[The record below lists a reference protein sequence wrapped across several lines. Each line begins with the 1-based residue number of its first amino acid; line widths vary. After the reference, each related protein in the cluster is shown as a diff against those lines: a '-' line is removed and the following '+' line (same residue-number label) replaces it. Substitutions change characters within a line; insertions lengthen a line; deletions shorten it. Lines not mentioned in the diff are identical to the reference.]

1 MKKILLALFVILLS
15 AFSFAQKQNEV
26 RASMGIDFV
35 SVPQLKDYIES
46 ISRETQS
53 DFSSAINFSGSY
65 GRMMS
70 ENSQLELEIGYLLN
84 SYNSNV
90 GLGNYN
96 LSYSLLMP
104 SVLYNYVINGSGY
117 NFKFGGGAGIRLLSI
132 TEKYLPLLNDDYSK
146 LGFGF
151 ILRGAGN
158 TAIAQDVYA
167 HIGADVRYDVIGKPD
182 VNAVGNKVGNVNFS
196 SLSFGIRLGISYQFW
211 GIYLSFIEAIILGIV
226 QGITEFLPISSTGHL
241 TLAGKFMGLIS
252 EENPER
258 WTAFIAVIQL
268 GTMISILVYFW
279 KDLWN
284 IFTEF
289 LQNNLQKR
297 VKFSKQSTNSKLGWM
312 IILGTIPIV
321 VIGLLFKDM
330 IEGALTKNLYVI
342 SGSLIVL
349 AIILAGAEKTAKFKK
364 NIEDITVLDSI
375 LIGLSQ
381 AVALIPGSSRS
392 GTTIT
397 GGLFLGLKRD
407 VAARFSFLLSVP
419 AVLASGVLQLIESLK
434 YINYDLT
441 VNLIVATIVSA
452 ISGYLA
458 IDFLLKFLKKN
469 TTFIFIYYRI
479 ALGVL
484 ILVLLYSNIIN
495 P

>member
-1 MKKILLALFVILLS
+1 LS
-15 AFSFAQKQNEV
+15 
-26 RASMGIDFV
+26 
-35 SVPQLKDYIES
+35 L
-46 ISRETQS
+46 
-53 DFSSAINFSGSY
+53 
-65 GRMMS
+65 
-70 ENSQLELEIGYLLN
+70 
-84 SYNSNV
+84 
-90 GLGNYN
+90 
-96 LSYSLLMP
+96 
-104 SVLYNYVINGSGY
+104 
-117 NFKFGGGAGIRLLSI
+117 
-132 TEKYLPLLNDDYSK
+132 
-146 LGFGF
+146 
-151 ILRGAGN
+151 
-158 TAIAQDVYA
+158 
-167 HIGADVRYDVIGKPD
+167 
-182 VNAVGNKVGNVNFS
+182 
-196 SLSFGIRLGISYQFW
+196 
-211 GIYLSFIEAIILGIV
+211 IEAVILGIV

-252 EENPER
+252 TEDPEH
-258 WTAFIAVIQL
+258 WTSFIAVIQL
-268 GTMISILVYFW
+268 GTMLSIFVYFW

-284 IFTEF
+284 IFIEF
-289 LQNNLQKR
+289 LQNNFQKR
-297 VKFSKQSTNSKLGWM
+297 VKYSNQSTNSKLGWM

-349 AIILAGAEKTAKFKK
+349 AVILAGAEKTAKFKK

-375 LIGLSQ
+375 LIGLAQ

-419 AVLASGVLQLIESLK
+419 AILASGLLQLKESLAF
-434 YINYDLT
+434 INYDLAL
-441 VNLIVATIVSA
+441 NLIVATVVSG

-458 IDFLLKFLKKN
+458 IDFLLKFLKN
-469 TTFIFIYYRI
+469 NSTFVFIFYRI
-479 ALGVL
+479 ALGIL

>member
-1 MKKILLALFVILLS
+1 
-15 AFSFAQKQNEV
+15 
-26 RASMGIDFV
+26 
-35 SVPQLKDYIES
+35 
-46 ISRETQS
+46 
-53 DFSSAINFSGSY
+53 
-65 GRMMS
+65 MS
-70 ENSQLELEIGYLLN
+70 L
-84 SYNSNV
+84 
-90 GLGNYN
+90 
-96 LSYSLLMP
+96 
-104 SVLYNYVINGSGY
+104 
-117 NFKFGGGAGIRLLSI
+117 
-132 TEKYLPLLNDDYSK
+132 
-146 LGFGF
+146 
-151 ILRGAGN
+151 
-158 TAIAQDVYA
+158 
-167 HIGADVRYDVIGKPD
+167 
-182 VNAVGNKVGNVNFS
+182 
-196 SLSFGIRLGISYQFW
+196 
-211 GIYLSFIEAIILGIV
+211 IEAIILGIV

-252 EENPER
+252 EENPEH
-258 WTAFIAVIQL
+258 WTSFIAVIQL
-268 GTMISILVYFW
+268 GTMLSIFVYFW
-279 KDLWN
+279 KDLLN
-284 IFTEF
+284 ILKEF

-297 VKFSKQSTNSKLGWM
+297 VKYSEQSTNSKLGWM

-321 VIGLLFKDM
+321 VIGLLFKDL

-349 AIILAGAEKTAKFKK
+349 AIILAIAEKTAKFKK
-364 NIEDITVLDSI
+364 NIENVTILDSV
-375 LIGLSQ
+375 LIGLAQ

-419 AVLASGVLQLIESLK
+419 AILASGMLQLIESLK

-452 ISGYLA
+452 VSGYLA

-469 TTFIFIYYRI
+469 TTFVFIYYRI

>member
-1 MKKILLALFVILLS
+1 LS
-15 AFSFAQKQNEV
+15 
-26 RASMGIDFV
+26 
-35 SVPQLKDYIES
+35 L
-46 ISRETQS
+46 
-53 DFSSAINFSGSY
+53 
-65 GRMMS
+65 
-70 ENSQLELEIGYLLN
+70 
-84 SYNSNV
+84 
-90 GLGNYN
+90 
-96 LSYSLLMP
+96 
-104 SVLYNYVINGSGY
+104 
-117 NFKFGGGAGIRLLSI
+117 
-132 TEKYLPLLNDDYSK
+132 
-146 LGFGF
+146 
-151 ILRGAGN
+151 
-158 TAIAQDVYA
+158 
-167 HIGADVRYDVIGKPD
+167 
-182 VNAVGNKVGNVNFS
+182 
-196 SLSFGIRLGISYQFW
+196 
-211 GIYLSFIEAIILGIV
+211 IEAVILGIV

-252 EENPER
+252 TENPEH
-258 WTAFIAVIQL
+258 WTSFIAVIQL
-268 GTMISILVYFW
+268 GTMLSIFVYFW

-284 IFTEF
+284 IFIEF
-289 LQNNLQKR
+289 LQNNFQKR
-297 VKFSKQSTNSKLGWM
+297 VKYSNQSTNSKLGWM

-349 AIILAGAEKTAKFKK
+349 AVILAGAEKTAKFKK

-375 LIGLSQ
+375 LIGLAQ

-419 AVLASGVLQLIESLK
+419 AILASGLLQLKESLAF
-434 YINYDLT
+434 INYDLAL
-441 VNLIVATIVSA
+441 NLIVATVVSG

-458 IDFLLKFLKKN
+458 IDFLLKFLKN
-469 TTFIFIYYRI
+469 NSTFVFIFYRI
-479 ALGVL
+479 ALGIL